1 MDKPTLV
8 VIGNG
13 MAGARLVETLCEL
26 APARYRILM
35 IGDEA
40 HAAYNRIMLTPV
52 LSGEKSFDDIMTH
65 DAQWYERHGVTFMA
79 SSPVTAIDREVRTVL
94 VREQSL
100 RYDHLVIATGSRPF
114 MPCLPGMDLPG
125 IYGFRNQH
133 DVENILRGD
142 YAGQPAVVIGGGVLG
157 VEAAAALALRG
168 MQVSI
173 LHRGPY
179 LMDQLLDEHA
189 AELLRVSLLSRGIE
203 TVLQAETVAYLA
215 SDTGSVQAVK
225 LRDDREIPALR
236 VVVAAGVRPDIAL
249 AQAAGLECARGILV
263 SDKLHTSD
271 PHISA
276 IGECCQLGELT
287 FGLVAPCW
295 QQADTLAA
303 RLAGVDA
310 EPFTVQNVPLRLKVT
325 GIDLFCAGE
334 LHGDQQAQ
342 IHTTFDPFDG
352 HYRRL
357 LLRDNQ
363 LKGVLLWGD
372 ISDGP
377 DYFSRFGNPSIPQA
391 PLSVFNLTET
401 HHGKTPAMTLKPPT
415 ESLSHEIAR
424 SDAMSKPV
432 LVIAG
437 HGMVGHHFLQQLVE
451 RELHLQYQVIVFA
464 EEPSP
469 AYDRVHLSEFFSGR
483 SAESLSMVEAGFFE
497 STGIELRLAHGIE
510 HIDTLHRFVVDRQGR
525 QTAYDLLVLATG
537 SYPFVPPIPGNDA
550 PGCLVYRTLEDLVAI
565 QACAEQGTI
574 GVVVGGGLLGLE
586 AANALKHL
594 GLQTHV
600 VEFAPRLMGVQLDEG
615 GAAMLRRK
623 IEALGVQ
630 VHTGKETREI
640 VAGETQRYRMQF
652 ADGSHLETDLVLFSA
667 GIRPRDQLAREC
679 GLEVGPRGGIVINDQ
694 CRTSD
699 PAIFAIGEC
708 ALWNGQ
714 IFGLVAPGYQMART
728 LADTLSG
735 SDVAFKGADMSTKL
749 KLLGV
754 EVASVGDAHGR
765 TPGSQSYS
773 WVDGPAEVYKKIVV
787 SQDSKRL
794 LGAVLVGDSNQY
806 STLLQMILND
816 MPLPASPEGLILP
829 ASAGAAPH
837 SLGVAALPD
846 GAQICSCHNVSKSDI
861 CDAVKGG
868 CGDMAAIKSCTK
880 AATGCGGCAALTKQV
895 MEFALTEMG
904 IDVKKDV
911 CEHFAYSRQ
920 EIYHLVRMDNLR
932 SFDELIA
939 RHGHGHG
946 CEICKPLV
954 GSILASCWNDY
965 LLKPQHL
972 PLQDTND
979 RYFAN
984 IQKDGTYSVVP
995 RVPAGEITP
1004 DGLIAIGLV
1013 AKRYNLYTKIT
1024 GGQRVDLFGA
1034 RLEQLPEIWQQ
1045 LVDAGFETGHAYG
1058 KSLRTVKSCV
1068 GSNWCRYGVQ
1078 DSTALALQLESR
1090 YKGLRSPHKIKMA
1103 VSGCTRECA
1112 EAQSKDVGVI
1122 ATDKGWNLYVCG
1134 NGGMKPRHADLLAQ
1148 DMSTEALI
1156 RTVDRFLM
1164 FYIRTADRL
1173 QRTSTW
1179 MDNLEGGMDYL
1190 RQVVLEDSLN
1200 IGAELES
1207 EMNAVVGTYQC
1218 EWQTTLAD
1226 PDRLALFRP
1235 FVNSNQPDEA
1245 VVMVEERQQVRPANA
1260 EERAA
1265 LKPVVVNQPVIAVQG
1280 WVDVCELSEIP
1291 ANAGMAARLANR
1303 QIALFHLPDHPQQV
1317 FALSNHEPD
1326 SDANVLARGLVGDV
1340 KGEPVVISPLYKQR
1354 FRLLDGRSMDD
1365 AHSALS
1371 VWPVK
1376 VDGGRVWVQEQPLNR
1391 VARVPENIETVSL

>member
-1 MDKPTLV
+1 MDKQTLII
-8 VIGNG
+8 IGNG
-13 MAGARLVETLCEL
+13 MAGIRLAEQLCEQ
-26 APARYRILM
+26 APERFQIVI
-35 IGDEA
+35 IGDENQT
-40 HAAYNRIMLTPV
+40 AYNRILLTPV
-52 LSGEKSFDDIMTH
+52 LSGEKSLDDIVTH
-65 DAQWYERHGVTFMA
+65 EMSWYQRHNITFMA
-79 SSPVTAIDREVRTVL
+79 GIAVSAIDRLAHTVL
-94 VREQSL
+94 AGGQTL
-100 RYDHLVIATGSRPF
+100 HYDHLVIATGSRPF
-114 MPCLPGMDLPG
+114 MPPLPGAELSG
-125 IYGFRNQH
+125 IHGFRTHQ
-133 DVENILRGD
+133 DVTDILQGH
-142 YAGQPAVVIGGGVLG
+142 YSGQPAVVIGGGVLG

-168 MQVSI
+168 MRVTL
-173 LHRGPY
+173 LHRGPH
-179 LMDQLLDEHA
+179 LMDQQLDSHA
-189 AELLRVSLLSRGIE
+189 AGLLHENLSARGIDIL
-203 TVLQAETVAYLA
+203 LQAKTVSYLGRG
-215 SDTGSVQAVK
+215 SDGVQAVQ
-225 LRDDREIPALR
+225 LDCGREIPAQR

-249 AQAAGLECARGILV
+249 AQAAGLLCDRGILV
-263 SDKLHTSD
+263 NPQLQTSD

-276 IGECCQLGELT
+276 MGECCQLGEHT

-295 QQADTLAA
+295 QQAEALAA
-303 RLAGVDA
+303 RLVDK
-310 EPFTVQNVPLRLKVT
+310 EIPPLTIDNIPLRLKVT
-325 GIDLFCAGE
+325 GISLFCGGE
-334 LHGDQQAQ
+334 LHASSQAQ
-342 IHTTFDPFDG
+342 IHTVFDPVEG

-363 LKGVLLWGD
+363 LQGVLLWGD
-372 ISDGP
+372 ISDGAG
-377 DYFSRFGNPSIPQA
+377 YLSRLGTPTTQQV
-391 PLSVFNLTET
+391 PLSVFNPDE
-401 HHGKTPAMTLKPPT
+401 PPVMTIKPLNEP
-415 ESLSHEIAR
+415 LSPEVAR
-424 SDAMSKPV
+424 SNVMSKPV
-432 LVIAG
+432 LVMAG
-437 HGMVGHHFLQQLVE
+437 HGMVGHYFLQQLVE
-451 RELHLQYQVIVFA
+451 RELHLQYQIIVFA
-464 EEPSP
+464 EEKAP
-469 AYDRVHLSEFFSGR
+469 AYDRVHLSEFFAGR
-483 SAESLSMVEAGFFE
+483 SAESLSMVEGDFFE
-497 STGIELRLAHGIE
+497 SSGIELRLAHTIE
-510 HIDTLHRFVVDRQGR
+510 HIDSQRRFVVDRQGR

-550 PGCLVYRTLEDLVAI
+550 PGCLVYRTLDDLVAI
-565 QACAEQGTI
+565 QDCAAQGKV

-586 AANALKHL
+586 AANALKYL

-623 IEALGVQ
+623 IEALNVQ
-630 VHTGKETREI
+630 VHTGKETRAI
-640 VAGETQRYRMQF
+640 VAGETSRYRMEF

-667 GIRPRDQLAREC
+667 GIRPRDQLAKEC

-699 PAIFAIGEC
+699 PTIFAIGEC
-708 ALWNGQ
+708 ALWSGQ

-728 LADTLSG
+728 LADTLCG
-735 SDVAFKGADMSTKL
+735 SEVAFKGADMSTKL

-754 EVASVGDAHGR
+754 EVASIGDAHGR
-765 TPGSQSYS
+765 TPDSQSYN

-787 SQDSKRL
+787 SGDGKRL
-794 LGAVLVGDSNQY
+794 LGAVLVGDSSEY
-806 STLLQMILND
+806 STLLQMMLND
-816 MPLPASPEGLILP
+816 MPLPAHPEGLILP
-829 ASAGAAPH
+829 AGAGAAPK

-846 GAQICSCHNVSKSDI
+846 SAQICSCYNVSKADI
-861 CDAVKGG
+861 FDAVKSG

-895 MEFALTEMG
+895 MECALAEMG
-904 IDVKKDV
+904 VEVKKDI

-920 EIYHLVRMDNLR
+920 EIYHLVRVGQIH
-932 SFDELIA
+932 SFEDLIEK
-939 RHGHGHG
+939 HGQGSG
-946 CEICKPLV
+946 CEICKPLA

-965 LLKPQHL
+965 VLKPQHL

-984 IQKDGTYSVVP
+984 IQKDGTYSIVP
-995 RVPAGEITP
+995 RIPAGEITP
-1004 DGLIAIGLV
+1004 DGLITIGQI

-1078 DSTALALQLESR
+1078 DSTLLALRLESR

-1122 ATDKGWNLYVCG
+1122 ATEKGWNLFVCG
-1134 NGGMKPRHADLLAQ
+1134 NGGMKPRHASLLAQ
-1148 DMSTEALI
+1148 DMDTETLI

-1190 RQVVLEDSLN
+1190 RQVVLEDSLQ
-1200 IGAELES
+1200 IAAELES
-1207 EMNAVVGTYQC
+1207 EMDAVVATYQC
-1218 EWQTTLAD
+1218 EWQTTLAS
-1226 PDRLALFRP
+1226 PDRLALFKP
-1235 FVNSNQPDEA
+1235 FVNSPEPDES
-1245 VVMVEERQQVRPANA
+1245 VVMVTERQQIRPATSQ
-1260 EERAA
+1260 ERLAI
-1265 LKPVVVNQPVIAVQG
+1265 PVMTVNHPRVAVQG
-1280 WVDVCELSEIP
+1280 WVELCDLDAIP

-1303 QIALFHLPDHPQQV
+1303 QIALFHLPSHPQKV

-1326 SDANVLARGLVGDV
+1326 SDANVLARGMLGDV

-1354 FRLLDGRSMDD
+1354 FRLQDGRCIDD
-1365 AHSALS
+1365 MHKVLN

-1376 VDGGRVWVQEQPLNR
+1376 IEHGRVWIQESPQ
-1391 VARVPENIETVSL
+1391 VAEPKVVEIIAMASV

>member
-1 MDKPTLV
+1 MDKPVLV

-13 MAGARLVETLCEL
+13 MAGVRLVETLCER
-26 APARYRILM
+26 APSRFRILI

-40 HAAYNRIMLTPV
+40 QPAYNRIMLTPV
-52 LSGEKSFDDIMTH
+52 LSGEKSFADIVTH
-65 DAQWYERHGVTFMA
+65 EQSWYERHNVTFLRGA
-79 SSPVTAIDREVRTVL
+79 PVTAIDRAARRVSVEGQTF
-94 VREQSL
+94 S
-100 RYDHLVIATGSRPF
+100 YHHLVIATGSRPF
-114 MPCLPGMDLPG
+114 MPPLPGAQLAG
-125 IYGFRNQH
+125 IHGFRTQR
-133 DVENILRGD
+133 DVENILHGQV
-142 YAGQPAVVIGGGVLG
+142 AGRPAVVIGGGVVG
-157 VEAAAALALRG
+157 VEAAAALAMRG
-168 MQVSI
+168 MAVTL
-173 LHRGPY
+173 LHRGPH
-179 LMDQLLDEHA
+179 LMDQQLDEHA
-189 AELLRVSLLSRGIE
+189 AGLLRMSLLSRGIE
-203 TVLQAETVAYLA
+203 TVLQAQTAAYGADDSGNVRQVTLCDGRVLA
-215 SDTGSVQAVK
+215 AH
-225 LRDDREIPALR
+225 R

-249 AQAAGLECARGILV
+249 AQAAGLACARGILV
-263 SDKLHTSD
+263 DSGLQTSD

-295 QQADTLAA
+295 QQAENLAA
-303 RLAGVDA
+303 RLAGDDA
-310 EPFTVQNVPLRLKVT
+310 TPFTVQNVPLRLKVT

-334 LHGDQQAQ
+334 LAAGDDAQ
-342 IHTTFDPFDG
+342 IHSTFDPIDG

-357 LLRDNQ
+357 LLRHNQ
-363 LKGVLLWGD
+363 LQGVLLWGD

-377 DYFSRFGNPSIPQA
+377 DYFSRLRHPSIQPSQ
-391 PLSVFNLTET
+391 LSVFNPEE
-401 HHGKTPAMTLKPPT
+401 TPAVPDLPLNEP
-415 ESLSHEIAR
+415 LSHEIAR
-424 SDAMSKPV
+424 SNVMSKPV
-432 LVIAG
+432 LVMAG

-451 RELHLQYQVIVFA
+451 RELHLHYQVIVFA
-464 EEPSP
+464 EETSP

-483 SAESLSMVEAGFFE
+483 SAESLSMVEDGFFE
-497 STGIELRLAHGIE
+497 STGIELRLAHGVE
-510 HIDTLHRFVVDRQGR
+510 HIDTKHRFVVDRQGR

-537 SYPFVPPIPGNDA
+537 SYPFVPRIPGKDA
-550 PGCLVYRTLEDLVAI
+550 PGCLVYRTLDDLAAI
-565 QACAEQGTI
+565 QACAGKGTT

-623 IEALGVQ
+623 IEALDVQ

-640 VAGETQRYRMQF
+640 VAGETCSYRMVF

-667 GIRPRDQLAREC
+667 GIRPRDQLAKEC
-679 GLEVGPRGGIVINDQ
+679 GLTVGPRGGIVIDDQ

-735 SDVAFKGADMSTKL
+735 SEVAFKGAGMSTKL

-787 SQDSKRL
+787 SQDGKRL
-794 LGAVLVGDSNQY
+794 LGAVLVGDSTEY
-806 STLLQMILND
+806 STLLQMMLND
-816 MPLPASPEGLILP
+816 MPLPANPEGLILP
-829 ASAGAAPH
+829 ASTGAAPK

-868 CGDMAAIKSCTK
+868 CGDMAAVKACTK

-904 IDVKKDV
+904 VDVKKDI

-920 EIYHLVRMDNLR
+920 EIYHLVRMGNIR
-932 SFDELIA
+932 SFGELIQK
-939 RHGHGHG
+939 HGHGHG

-954 GSILASCWNDY
+954 GSVLASCWNDY

-979 RYFAN
+979 RFFAN

-1078 DSTALALQLESR
+1078 DSTGLALQLESR

-1122 ATDKGWNLYVCG
+1122 ATEKGWNLYVCG

-1179 MDNLEGGMDYL
+1179 MDNLEGGMAYL
-1190 RQVVLEDSLN
+1190 RQVVLEDSLH
-1200 IGAELES
+1200 IGAELEN

-1235 FVNSNQPDEA
+1235 FVNSELPDEA
-1245 VVMVEERQQVRPANA
+1245 VVMVQERQQIRPATPT
-1260 EERAA
+1260 ERAS
-1265 LKPVVVNQPVIAVQG
+1265 LPPVVVNQPVMAVHG
-1280 WVDVCELSEIP
+1280 WVDLCELNAIP

-1303 QIALFHLPDHPQQV
+1303 QIALFHLPDHPQKV

-1326 SDANVLARGLVGDV
+1326 SDANVLARGLLGDV

-1354 FRLLDGRSMDD
+1354 FRLLDGCSVDD
-1365 AHSALS
+1365 GHTALS

-1376 VDGGRVWVQEQPLNR
+1376 VDGGRVWVQENPVSHGVR
-1391 VARVPENIETVSL
+1391 AAERIETVSL

>member
-1 MDKPTLV
+1 MDKPLLV

-13 MAGARLVETLCEL
+13 MAGVRLVEKLCEL
-26 APARYRILM
+26 APARYRIVV

-40 HAAYNRIMLTPV
+40 QPAYNRIMLTPV
-52 LSGEKSFDDIMTH
+52 LAGEKSFADIVTH
-65 DAQWYERHGVTFMA
+65 DKTWYERYNVTLIA
-79 SSPVTAIDREVRTVL
+79 GSPVTAIDCEARTLSVKGQKLGYDRL
-94 VREQSL
+94 VMAIGSL
-100 RYDHLVIATGSRPF
+100 PF
-114 MPCLPGMDLPG
+114 MPPLPGAELSG
-125 IYGFRNQH
+125 ISGFRNQQ
-133 DVENILRGD
+133 DVERILR
-142 YAGQPAVVIGGGVLG
+142 ALTPGQPAVVIGGGVLG

-168 MQVSI
+168 MQVTL

-179 LMDQLLDEHA
+179 LMDQHLDRHA
-189 AELLRVSLLSRGIE
+189 ADLLREELKARGIE
-203 TVLQAETVAYLA
+203 TVLEAETIAYGA
-215 SDTGSVQAVK
+215 DESGHVQCVK
-225 LRDDREIPALR
+225 LHDGRAIPARR
-236 VVVAAGVRPDIAL
+236 VIVAAGVRPNISL
-249 AQAAGLECARGILV
+249 AQAAGLDCARGILV
-263 SDKLHTSD
+263 NDQLQTSD
-271 PHISA
+271 PYISA
-276 IGECCQLGELT
+276 IGECCQIGEQT

-295 QQADTLAA
+295 QQAETLAA
-303 RLAGVDA
+303 TLAGVSAPPRIVHD
-310 EPFTVQNVPLRLKVT
+310 VPLRLKVT
-325 GIDLFCAGE
+325 GIHLFCAGT
-334 LHGDQQAQ
+334 LHGEHDAE
-342 IHTTFDPFDG
+342 IHSTFDPFDG

-357 LLRDNQ
+357 LIQNNQ
-363 LKGVLLWGD
+363 LQGVLLWGE

-377 DYFSRFGNPSIPQA
+377 EYVARLGHSQTSLFMPDTPHPISLKE
-391 PLSVFNLTET
+391 PLSR
-401 HHGKTPAMTLKPPT
+401 
-415 ESLSHEIAR
+415 EIAR
-424 SDAMSKPV
+424 SNVMSKPV
-432 LVIAG
+432 LVMAG
-437 HGMVGHHFLQQLVE
+437 HGMVGHHLLQQLVE
-451 RELHLQYQVIVFA
+451 RELHLHYHIIVFA
-464 EEPSP
+464 EEHRP
-469 AYDRVHLSEFFSGR
+469 AYDRVHLSEYFSGR
-483 SAESLSMVEAGFFE
+483 SAESLSMVESDFFA
-497 STGIELRLAHGIE
+497 STGIELRLGHGIE
-510 HIDTLHRFVVDRQGR
+510 HIDRHRRFVVDKQGR
-525 QTAYDLLVLATG
+525 QTAYDVLVLATG
-537 SYPFVPPIPGNDA
+537 SWPFVPPIPGNDR
-550 PGCLVYRTLEDLVAI
+550 PGCLVYRTIDDLEAI
-565 QACAEQGTI
+565 QACAQQGRV

-594 GLQTHV
+594 GLETHV

-630 VHTGKETREI
+630 VHTGKETQEI
-640 VAGETQRYRMQF
+640 VPGESSQYRMVF

-679 GLEVGPRGGIVINDQ
+679 GLEVGPRGGIVIDDQ

-699 PAIFAIGEC
+699 PAIFAVGEC

-728 LADTLSG
+728 LAETLAG
-735 SDVAFKGADMSTKL
+735 SEAAFKGADMSTKL

-765 TPGSQSYS
+765 TPGSESYS
-773 WVDGPAEVYKKIVV
+773 WVNGPAEIYKKIVV
-787 SQDSKRL
+787 SADRKRL
-794 LGAVLVGDSNQY
+794 LGAVLVGDSSEY
-806 STLLQMILND
+806 STLLQMMLNA

-829 ASAGAAPH
+829 ASAGSAPQA
-837 SLGVAALPD
+837 LGVAALPG

-861 CDAVKGG
+861 CNAVKGG
-868 CGDMAAIKSCTK
+868 CGDMAGIKSCTK

-895 MEFALTEMG
+895 MEFALSEMG
-904 IDVKKDV
+904 VEVKKDI

-920 EIYHLVRMDNLR
+920 EIYHLVRVGNIR
-932 SFDELIA
+932 SFDELISK
-939 RHGHGHG
+939 HGRGHG

-954 GSILASCWNDY
+954 GSVLASCWNEY

-979 RYFAN
+979 RFFAN

-995 RVPAGEITP
+995 RIPAGEITP
-1004 DGLIAIGLV
+1004 DGLIAIGQV

-1034 RLEQLPEIWQQ
+1034 RVEQLPEIWQQ
-1045 LVDAGFETGHAYG
+1045 LVEAGFETGHAYG

-1078 DSTALALQLESR
+1078 DSTDLALRLENR

-1148 DMSTEALI
+1148 DLSTEALI

-1200 IGAELES
+1200 IADELES
-1207 EMNAVVGTYQC
+1207 EMNAVVATYQC
-1218 EWQTTLAD
+1218 EWQTTLAA
-1226 PDRLALFRP
+1226 PDRIALFKS
-1235 FVNSNQPDEA
+1235 FVNSDEP
-1245 VVMVEERQQVRPANA
+1245 VRT
-1260 EERAA
+1260 
-1265 LKPVVVNQPVIAVQG
+1265 QQG
-1280 WVDVCELSEIP
+1280 WVEICDINEIP
-1291 ANAGMAARLANR
+1291 ANAGMAARLTHQ

-1317 FALSNHEPD
+1317 FALSNHEPN

-1340 KGEPVVISPLYKQR
+1340 QGEPVVISPLYKQR
-1354 FRLLDGRSMDD
+1354 FRLQDGRNVDD
-1365 AHSALS
+1365 DQSALG

-1376 VDGGRVWVQEQPLNR
+1376 VEGGRVWVQEPPANHIDR
-1391 VARVPENIETVSL
+1391 PAAMIETVSL